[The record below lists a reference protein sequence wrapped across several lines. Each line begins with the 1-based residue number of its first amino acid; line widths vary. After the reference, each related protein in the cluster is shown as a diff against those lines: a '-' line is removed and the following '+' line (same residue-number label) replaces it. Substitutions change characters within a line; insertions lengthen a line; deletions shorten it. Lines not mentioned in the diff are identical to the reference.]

1 MKIQTMIPLAFLI
14 SNRKMLIFKT
24 VKDLQN
30 HISQLRNQDK
40 KIGFVP
46 TMGALH
52 HGHLSLIQ
60 QSKQT
65 ADITVCSIFV
75 NPTQF
80 NDAKDLEK
88 YPRTTEQDIDL
99 LNSVKTDIIFL
110 PSVEAVYPTDIDTS
124 VNLDFGTLDK
134 LMEGEHR
141 PGHFAGVAQVVKRLL
156 DIVQPDKLF
165 MGQKDY
171 QQFCICR
178 NMIEQLNLPVE
189 IVMCPIV
196 RAETGLAMSSRNMR
210 LSESERTIAAN
221 IHRVLL
227 ATKFNFDKSKLAELK
242 TNAIFALNN
251 VSEFRL
257 DYFEIADGQ
266 TLLPATEKSE
276 TVVACTA
283 VFLGDVRLIDN
294 MILI

>member
-1 MKIQTMIPLAFLI
+1 
-14 SNRKMLIFKT
+14 MLIFKT
-24 VKDLQN
+24 VEDLQN
-30 HISQLRNQDK
+30 HIASLKTQNQT
-40 KIGFVP
+40 IGFVP

-60 QSKQT
+60 QSKAT
-65 ADITVCSIFV
+65 TDITVCSIFV

-80 NDAKDLEK
+80 NDAKDLQK
-88 YPRTTEQDIDL
+88 YPRTTAQDVDL
-99 LNSVKTDIIFL
+99 LNSAKTDIVFL
-110 PSVEAVYPTDIDTS
+110 PSVEAVYPSNIDTS

-156 DIVQPDKLF
+156 DIVLPTKLF

-178 NMIEQLNLPVE
+178 NMMEQFDLSTE

-196 RAETGLAMSSRNMR
+196 REKSGLAMSSRNML
-210 LSESERTIAAN
+210 LSESEKIIATN

-227 ATKFNFDKSKLAELK
+227 DTKLNFEQLTIEQLK
-242 TNAIFALNN
+242 QNAIFALNN
-251 VSEFRL
+251 IPEFRL
-257 DYFEIADGQ
+257 DYFEIADGK
-266 TLLPATEKSE
+266 TLLSATEKSE
-276 TVVACTA
+276 NVVACTA
-283 VFLGDVRLIDN
+283 VFLGEVRLIDN
-294 MILI
+294 MILK

>member
-1 MKIQTMIPLAFLI
+1 
-14 SNRKMLIFKT
+14 MLILRT
-24 VKDLQN
+24 VEDLQN
-30 HISQLRNQDK
+30 HISLLRNHGQ

-52 HGHLSLIQ
+52 NGHLSLIR
-60 QSKQT
+60 QSKKAT
-65 ADITVCSIFV
+65 DITVCSIFV

-110 PSVEAVYPTDIDTS
+110 PSVETIYPTDIDTS

-156 DIVQPDKLF
+156 DIVLPDKLF

-178 NMIEQLNLPVE
+178 NMIKQVGLPVE
-189 IVMCPIV
+189 IIMCPIV
-196 RAETGLAMSSRNMR
+196 REESGLAMSSRNMR
-210 LSESERTIAAN
+210 LSESERQIAAN

-227 ATKFNFDKSKLAELK
+227 ATKFNFDKSKIKELK

-251 VSEFRL
+251 IPEFRL
-257 DYFEIADGQ
+257 DYFEIADGE
-266 TLLPATEKSE
+266 TLLPATDNSE
-276 TVVACTA
+276 NIVACTA
-283 VFLGDVRLIDN
+283 VFLGEVRLIDN
-294 MILI
+294 MVLSIL

>member
-1 MKIQTMIPLAFLI
+1 
-14 SNRKMLIFKT
+14 MLIFKT
-24 VKDLQN
+24 VEDLQQ
-30 HISQLRNQDK
+30 HILSLK
-40 KIGFVP
+40 KQNLIIGFVP

-52 HGHLSLIQ
+52 NGHLSLIQ

-65 ADITVCSIFV
+65 TDITVCSIFV

-80 NDAKDLEK
+80 NDTKDLEK

-99 LNSVKTDIIFL
+99 LNSAQTDIIFL
-110 PSVEAVYPTDIDTS
+110 PSVEAIYPTDIDTS

-156 DIVQPDKLF
+156 DIVLPTKLF

-178 NMIEQLNLPVE
+178 NMMEQFNLSTE
-189 IVMCPIV
+189 IIMCPII
-196 RAETGLAMSSRNMR
+196 RAESGLAMSSRNMR
-210 LSESERTIAAN
+210 LTEKERMIATN

-227 ATKFNFDKSKLAELK
+227 ATKFNFDKTKINQLK
-242 TNAIFALNN
+242 TNAIFTLNN
-251 VSEFRL
+251 IPEFRL
-257 DYFEIADGQ
+257 DYFEIADGK
-266 TLLPATEKSE
+266 TLMPATKTSE
-276 TVVACTA
+276 NIVACTA
-283 VFLGDVRLIDN
+283 VFLGEVRLIDN
-294 MILI
+294 MILL